1 MSGIIYKYAEIWYS
15 KSSFYKGGDKMI
27 YISFDKLIEILS
39 PLLVVVCIA
48 AFVGLNKAIST
59 RTEQILTA

>member
-1 MSGIIYKYAEIWYS
+1 
-15 KSSFYKGGDKMI
+15 MI

-39 PLLVVVCIA
+39 PLLVVVCIVA
-48 AFVGLNKAIST
+48 LVGLYKAIST